1 MLSVGFPRMHKEAR
15 ERRDYLPPLVGAA
28 AALGLDVVVETGIG
42 SGMDLRDADYTGLS
56 PNIRAGTNA
65 EAFACDVV
73 VTLRSPE
80 NDEFTK
86 LRRGATLVSMLHF
99 PTRPARVA
107 ELTRLGIAAI
117 ALDCIRDES
126 GTRLVVNASA
136 VAWNGVEAAFD
147 ALEAT
152 WPALQSPER
161 GLIEVLVLG
170 AGAIGR
176 HAVDAAT
183 KLGSWARR
191 DAYMAM
197 GYPGVMVRCV
207 GRNVTADARLMRALF
222 RSTDVV
228 VDATQRDDTWRPL
241 VPNAWIE
248 DLPRHAVV
256 CDLVVDPYLPDADP
270 PTVRSIEGI
279 PRGNLDKHVFAPT
292 DPDWCDTIPAGVPT
306 GHRRLT
312 VTCYSWP
319 GVRPRECME
328 LYGAQLTPLLECL
341 LARGGA
347 ERLRPDG
354 TSQERSLLRGYLPA
368 WIEESARAVPTPTSP
383 AVVLSAP

>member
-1 MLSVGFPRMHKEAR
+1 
-15 ERRDYLPPLVGAA
+15 
-28 AALGLDVVVETGIG
+28 
-42 SGMDLRDADYTGLS
+42 
-56 PNIRAGTNA
+56 
-65 EAFACDVV
+65 
-73 VTLRSPE
+73 
-80 NDEFTK
+80 
-86 LRRGATLVSMLHF
+86 
-99 PTRPARVA
+99 
-107 ELTRLGIAAI
+107 
-117 ALDCIRDES
+117 
-126 GTRLVVNASA
+126 
-136 VAWNGVEAAFD
+136 
-147 ALEAT
+147 
-152 WPALQSPER
+152 
-161 GLIEVLVLG
+161 
-170 AGAIGR
+170 
-176 HAVDAAT
+176 AAT

>member
-1 MLSVGFPRMHKEAR
+1 MLSVGFPRMHKEAG
-15 ERRDYLPPLVGAA
+15 ERRDYLPPLVAAA
-28 AALGLDVVVETGIG
+28 AALDLDVVVEFGIG
-42 SGMDLRDADYTGLS
+42 SGMGLRDADYTALS
-56 PNIRAGTNA
+56 PRIRAGTNA
-65 EAFACDVV
+65 EAFGCDVV

-80 NDEFTK
+80 TEEFTK

-107 ELTRLGIAAI
+107 ELTRLGIEAI

-126 GTRLVVNASA
+126 STRLVVNASA

-152 WPALQSPER
+152 WPALQTPER
-161 GLIEVLVLG
+161 GLVEVLVLG

-183 KLGSWARR
+183 KLGSRSRR
-191 DAYMAM
+191 DTYMALR
-197 GYPGVMVRCV
+197 YPGVMVRCI
-207 GRNVTADARLMRALF
+207 GRNVTPDARLMHALF
-222 RSTDVV
+222 RSTDVL

-241 VPNAWIE
+241 IPNAWIE

-279 PRGNLDKHVFAPT
+279 PRGNLDKYVFSPA
-292 DPDWCDTIPAGVPT
+292 DRDWCDTIPAGVPT
-306 GHRRLT
+306 THRRMT
-312 VTCYSWP
+312 ATCYSWP

-347 ERLRPDG
+347 TRLRPDG

-368 WIEESARAVPTPTSP
+368 WLEEEARTVPPPRSP